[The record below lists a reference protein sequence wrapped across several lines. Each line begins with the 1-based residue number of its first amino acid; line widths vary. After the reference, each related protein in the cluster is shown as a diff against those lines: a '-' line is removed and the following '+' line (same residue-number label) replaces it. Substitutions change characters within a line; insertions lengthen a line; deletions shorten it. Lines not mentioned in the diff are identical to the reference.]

1 MHSHLVR
8 EGARTMCGLV
18 VESGEPREAMHFA
31 LLLGYGAAAVNPYL
45 ALESLRALH
54 ADGELG
60 PLTLGEAR
68 ERYLAAVGKSC

>member
-1 MHSHLVR
+1 MHCHLVR

-54 ADGELG
+54 AAGELG
-60 PLTLGEAR
+60 ELTLDEAR
-68 ERYLAAVGKSC
+68 ERYVGASARAC

>member
-1 MHSHLVR
+1 
-8 EGARTMCGLV
+8 
-18 VESGEPREAMHFA
+18 MHFA

-68 ERYLAAVGKSC
+68 ERYLAALGKSAC